1 MAKTKLRGS
10 HGDHLV
16 EKDTKINWRV
26 KHLSKK
32 GRVFFFLKQ
41 SLIWKFPF
49 SPSEGHL
56 FT

>member
-32 GRVFFFLKQ
+32 GRVFFFFKAVFNLEVP
-41 SLIWKFPF
+41 LFPQ
-49 SPSEGHL
+49 
-56 FT
+56 